1 MSMSR
6 RHLLG
11 HAAVATAAVAALP
24 ALAGDKDQGKSIA
37 PATTT
42 TTSTTAAA
50 SAAPVATGGPFALM
64 ALPYADTD
72 LAPVISQGTIGFHY
86 GKHHLGYVNKLNELV
101 AGKDWEKKSLADCMK
116 GTYGTDNVGIY
127 NNSAQTWNHDFYW
140 QSLKKAGGGACP
152 AGKLADAIKAAFGDQ
167 AGFATELAKAATGQF
182 GSGWAWLVAKD
193 GKLSVAKTSNADNPV
208 VLNLGTPLLV
218 IDVWEH
224 AYYLD
229 YQNKRSDYVAAVID
243 KLLNWDFAIKNF
255 G

>member
-1 MSMSR
+1 MSFSR
-6 RHLLG
+6 RDLLG
-11 HAAVATAAVAALP
+11 QAAVATAAVAAFP
-24 ALAGDKDQGKSIA
+24 ALAGDTKSLQ

-42 TTSTTAAA
+42 TAPATTA
-50 SAAPVATGGPFALM
+50 AAPVATGGPFALM
-64 ALPYADTD
+64 ALPYTDVD
-72 LAPVISQGTIGFHY
+72 LAPVISQNTVGFHY

-101 AGKDWEKKSLADCMK
+101 TGKDWEKKSLLDCMK

-140 QSLKKAGGGACP
+140 QSMKKAGGGACP

-167 AGFATELAKAATGQF
+167 AGFATEFSKAATGQF

-218 IDVWEH
+218 VDVWEH

-229 YQNKRSDYVAAVID
+229 YQNKRADYVTAFLD
-243 KLLNWDFAIKNF
+243 KLVNWDFAIKNF